1 MQIKTQHVL
10 LAGAAGLLLYSAY
23 KARSVANLLFF
34 PGNVLSLGFYG
45 ANPVMTF
52 NLQIQNTSS
61 LPVIVNALGGNL
73 FSNDTLVGNVYSTQP
88 IEVPANGRVYHTLEA
103 QFLLVGI
110 VNNLIDAWQYKNF
123 TQKLQLQGYA
133 NVSGLQVPLDLE
145 MSIGM

>member
-10 LAGAAGLLLYSAY
+10 LAGAAGFLLYSAY

-34 PGNVLSLGFYG
+34 PGNVLSIGFLG

-61 LPVIVNALGGNL
+61 LPVVVNALGGNL
-73 FSNDTLVGNVYSTQP
+73 FSNDTLVGNVYSTTP
-88 IEVPANGRVYHTLEA
+88 ISVPANSRVYHTLEA

-133 NVSGLQVPLDLE
+133 NVSGLQVPLELE
-145 MSIGM
+145 MSIGL